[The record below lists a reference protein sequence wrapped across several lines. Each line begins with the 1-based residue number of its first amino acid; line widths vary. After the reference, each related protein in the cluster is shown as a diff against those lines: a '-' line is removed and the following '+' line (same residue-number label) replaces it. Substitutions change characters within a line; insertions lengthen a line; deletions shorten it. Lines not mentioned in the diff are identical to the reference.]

1 MDRDRRSPFPG
12 RSVQR
17 ALPIFLLVVALIAP
31 TTVYGFTQP
40 VPLEMEKITRAY
52 PDMPPAA
59 NASSYDPVMT
69 DDGRFI
75 AFSSEADNLVE
86 GDTNG
91 NADIFLYD
99 TEAKTTTLVSR
110 ASDGTQGNSYSRRPS
125 ISADGR
131 FIAYQS
137 WASNLVPGDT
147 NGRQD
152 VFVYDTVDKTV
163 EVVSRATDGTWGNS
177 QAYSPAISAD
187 GNVVAFVSNATNI
200 VPEGSSGMSDVLVHD
215 RRTGTTVTAS
225 LSYLGTGPNSSSSE
239 PDISADGRYVVF
251 PSWASDLVPGDTNG
265 QWDVFVRDMFLGV
278 TTRVSVAADGS
289 QLTSQ
294 SYECSISDD
303 GRYVAFSS
311 TGTNVVPG
319 DVNYAPDIFRR
330 DLLTGTN
337 ELVSVSTSGTQTTS
351 ESYRPRINS
360 DGSFVAFLSY
370 ANNLVPGDTNYAPDV
385 FLRDMTAGT
394 TVLVSASSDETISD
408 DSSEDPC
415 VSTSGDRVVFWT
427 VGRNLYE
434 NDYANQSDIMYRDI
448 AAGTTTLVT
457 VGGLIDEP
465 IDDSD
470 FARISADGR
479 YVVFQSYAPNLVLGD
494 KNRVNDVFLHDRE
507 TDELRCV
514 SMTAEGTTGDGCSSH
529 PSISADGRYVAF
541 QSDASDLIEGDTNG
555 VADVFVYD
563 VTDGSLERV
572 SMDSEGGETGD
583 CSSWP
588 YISGD
593 GNAVVFRTRW
603 NLVPEDENSWMDVY
617 VHYRDTGNTELVSV
631 STSGSG
637 GNDDSYW
644 PSPNFDGTIIA
655 FRTPASDI
663 LPDDTNGRADI
674 FVRDMVAGVTER
686 VSVSTLGAEADECS
700 RWPSISADGRYVA
713 FQSGATNLLDDAPEG
728 WYDGDIFVHDR
739 EEDTTI
745 RITNGIDDGGIGFD
759 SVVSGVAS
767 ILGLSTSALEAD
779 NCSANPAISA
789 DGMYVVYSSD
799 ASNLVEGDTNGLED
813 VFMYEM
819 ATGETARVSVAT
831 DGTQGD
837 DDVSN
842 KTKPS
847 VSGDGTYAA
856 FVTPARTLIAG
867 QTVKSDMDQVYVATM
882 RASTPVLDPIANVT
896 IDELTKLTF
905 TATATGGDPE
915 SFVFSLGAGAPAGA
929 AITPGGVFSWTPTE
943 AQGPG
948 TYTITVRLSDGE
960 ETVTTSFVVTVREVN
975 AAPVFPQI
983 SNRVISEEV
992 PFSFTA
998 VAVDSDVPAQPVY
1011 YSLGDGAPE
1020 GAAVLENGK
1029 FSWTPTEAQGPG
1041 LYEITLIASD
1051 GVTTGTRVFT
1061 LRVTE
1066 ANKPPVLG
1074 TIGSKAVDERSE
1086 LAFTALATDP
1096 DVPAQSL
1103 TFSLGAGA
1111 PAGASITA
1119 DGMFTWTP
1127 DEDQGPGVYD
1137 IGVVVSDGAATD
1149 TEIVTVTV
1157 GEVPL
1162 EVTTLA
1168 GEDRMATAVDV
1179 ATEAFP
1185 EGAGTVLI
1193 ATAYDWPDA
1202 ICGSALAGALD
1213 APILLTRA
1221 DVLPDVVAEEIA
1233 RLGATEVIILG
1244 GEGAVSAAVAD
1255 ELGELDGVAGV
1266 ERISGA
1272 NRYETAAAVVART
1285 IAELGDGWDG
1295 TAFVST
1301 GVAFPDALGASP
1313 LSAAQGWPIYLVGA
1327 DAATHEAAVTAMLD
1341 DGVTRAVIL
1350 GGEGAVASGVETMLA
1365 DALGAAAVAR
1375 LSGADRYETAAAVAS
1390 FGVDEA
1396 GLGWNHLAIATG
1408 ADFPDALVGG
1418 VLQGR
1423 SGSVMLL
1430 TPSAT
1435 LAPATR
1441 EVLDENAPAIA
1452 EVRFLGGY
1460 GAVSQAV
1467 RLEVADVL
1475 DR

>member
-1 MDRDRRSPFPG
+1 MDRDRRSSFPG
-12 RSVQR
+12 RGVQR

-40 VPLEMEKITRAY
+40 VPLEMEKITRAH

-59 NASSYDPVMT
+59 NGSSYDPVMT

-91 NADIFLYD
+91 SADVFLYD
-99 TEAKTTTLVSR
+99 TVAKTTTMVSL
-110 ASDGTQGNSYSRRPS
+110 ASDGSQGNGQSWRPS

-131 FIAYQS
+131 FVAYMS
-137 WASNLVPGDT
+137 WASNLVSGDT
-147 NGRQD
+147 NNLSD
-152 VFVYDTVDKTV
+152 VFVYDTIDKTV
-163 EVVSRATDGTWGNS
+163 EVVSRATDGTWGNGH
-177 QAYSPAISAD
+177 AYSPAISAD
-187 GNVVAFVSNATNI
+187 GDVVAFVSNATNI

-225 LSYLGTGPNSSSSE
+225 LSFLGTGPNSSSGE
-239 PDISADGRYVVF
+239 PEISGDGRYVVF

-265 QWDVFVRDMFLGV
+265 QWDVFVRDMFMGV

-289 QLTSQ
+289 QLS
-294 SYECSISDD
+294 SSSNECSISDD
-303 GRYVAFSS
+303 GRYVAFSA
-311 TGTNVVPG
+311 TATNVVAG
-319 DVNYAPDIFRR
+319 DANNAPDIFRR
-330 DLLTGTN
+330 DLVTGTN
-337 ELVSVSTSGTQTTS
+337 ELVSVSTDGTQATG

-370 ANNLVPGDTNYAPDV
+370 ANNLVPGDTNYTADA
-385 FLRDMTAGT
+385 FLHDMTAGT
-394 TVLVSASSDETISD
+394 TVLVSAASDGTIAD
-408 DSSEDPC
+408 DWSEDPC
-415 VSTSGDRVVFWT
+415 VSTNGDRVAFFT

-434 NDYANQSDIMYRDI
+434 NDYANQPDIMYRDMT
-448 AAGTTTLVT
+448 AGTTTLVT
-457 VGGLIDEP
+457 VGDLIDEP
-465 IDDSD
+465 IDGSD
-470 FARISADGR
+470 FARVSGDGR
-479 YVVFQSYAPNLVLGD
+479 YVVFQSYASNLVLGD
-494 KNRVNDVFLHDRE
+494 TNRVNDVFLHDRE
-507 TDELRCV
+507 TGELRCL
-514 SMTAEGTTGDGCSSH
+514 SLTADGTTGNGCSSH

-541 QSDASDLIEGDTNG
+541 QSDASDLIEGDTNDY
-555 VADVFVYD
+555 ADVFVYD
-563 VTDGSLERV
+563 VLAGSLERV

-603 NLVPEDENSWMDVY
+603 NLVPEDESSSLDVY
-617 VHYRDTGNTELVSV
+617 VHYRDTGLTELVSV

-644 PSPNFDGTIIA
+644 PSPNFDGSIIA

-674 FVRDMVAGVTER
+674 FVRDMNTGITER
-686 VSVSTLGAEADECS
+686 VSVSTSGAEGDDCA

-728 WYDGDIFVHDR
+728 WNDGDIFVHDR

-745 RITNGIDDGGIGFD
+745 RITNGIDEDG
-759 SVVSGVAS
+759 SS
-767 ILGLSTSALEAD
+767 STAIETD

-789 DGMYVVYSSD
+789 DGKYVVYSSD

-847 VSGDGTYAA
+847 VSGDGTFVA

-867 QTVKSDMDQVYVATM
+867 TTIDSPMDQVYLATM
-882 RASTPVLDPIANVT
+882 LSTALELEPIDDVT
-896 IDELTKLTF
+896 VDELTTLAF
-905 TATATGGDPE
+905 TAQATGGDPE
-915 SFVFSLGAGAPAGA
+915 AMVFSLGAGAPAGA
-929 AITPGGVFSWTPTE
+929 VITPGGAFSWTPTE

-948 TYTITVRLSDGE
+948 TYPVTVIVTEGE
-960 ETVTTSFVVTVREVN
+960 KSASTSFTVTVRNVN
-975 AAPVFPQI
+975 SAPRFPRI
-983 SNRVISEEV
+983 ENRVIGEGI
-992 PFSFTA
+992 PFTFATS
-998 VAVDSDVPAQPVY
+998 AVDSDIPAQPLS
-1011 YSLGDGAPE
+1011 YSLGEGAPDGATFSAD
-1020 GAAVLENGK
+1020 GT
-1029 FSWTPTEAQGPG
+1029 FSWTPTEAHGPG
-1041 LYEITLIASD
+1041 VYTITLVASD
-1051 GVTTGTRVFT
+1051 GVTTGTGVFT

-1066 ANKPPVLG
+1066 MNRAPQLAP
-1074 TIGSKAVDERSE
+1074 IGPKSIGERSE
-1086 LAFTALATDP
+1086 LAFSAVATDP
-1096 DVPAQSL
+1096 DIPAQPLS
-1103 TFSLGAGA
+1103 FSLGDGA
-1111 PAGASITA
+1111 PQGAAITP
-1119 DGMFTWTP
+1119 DGAFTWTP

-1137 IGVVVSDGAATD
+1137 ISVMVTDGVASDV
-1149 TEIVTVTV
+1149 EIVTVTV

-1162 EVTTLA
+1162 EITSLA

-1179 ATEAFP
+1179 AAEAYP
-1185 EGAGTVLI
+1185 DGAGTVLI

-1213 APILLTRA
+1213 APILLTRTDTLSDHVA
-1221 DVLPDVVAEEIA
+1221 DEIV
-1233 RLGATEVIILG
+1233 RLGADTVIVLG
-1244 GEGAVSAAVAD
+1244 GEGAVSAAVAA
-1255 ELGELDGVAGV
+1255 ELGELPGIIGV

-1272 NRYETAAAVVART
+1272 NRYETAAAVVTRT
-1285 IAELGDGWDG
+1285 IEELGDDWDG

-1301 GVAFPDALGASP
+1301 GAAFPDALGASP
-1313 LSAAQGWPIYLVGA
+1313 LAAAQGWPIYLVGA
-1327 DAATHEAAVTAMLD
+1327 DAATHADAVGAMLE
-1341 DGVTRAVIL
+1341 DGVTRAVVL
-1350 GGEGAVASGVETMLA
+1350 GGTGAVPEGVQSSLTDE
-1365 DALGAAAVAR
+1365 LGPAAVTR
-1375 LSGADRYETAAAVAS
+1375 LSGADRYETAAAVAA
-1390 FGVDEA
+1390 FGVDQA

-1408 ADFPDALVGG
+1408 TDFPDALVGG

-1430 TPSAT
+1430 TPSTT

-1441 EVLDENAPAIA
+1441 GALDANAPAIA

-1460 GAVSQAV
+1460 GAIGQAV
-1467 RLEVADVL
+1467 RLEIASLL